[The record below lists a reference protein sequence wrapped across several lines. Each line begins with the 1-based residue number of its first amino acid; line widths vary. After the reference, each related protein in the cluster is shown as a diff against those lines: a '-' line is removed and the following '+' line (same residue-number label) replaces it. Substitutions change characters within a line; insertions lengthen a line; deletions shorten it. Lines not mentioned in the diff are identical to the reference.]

1 MILTN
6 DLEKNDTITKDD
18 YRILLTL
25 LNPIAPHI
33 TEELNEKYSLGK
45 PICESEWPEYNEDK
59 MKDELV
65 KIAVQVNGKVRGTI
79 LVNSE
84 ASNEDV
90 LKIAK
95 EQENVKKYLENA
107 TILKEIVIPNKIVNL
122 VIK

>member
-1 MILTN
+1 
-6 DLEKNDTITKDD
+6 
-18 YRILLTL
+18 
-25 LNPIAPHI
+25 
-33 TEELNEKYSLGK
+33 
-45 PICESEWPEYNEDK
+45 

-107 TILKEIVIPNKIVNL
+107 TIFKEIVIPNKIVNL